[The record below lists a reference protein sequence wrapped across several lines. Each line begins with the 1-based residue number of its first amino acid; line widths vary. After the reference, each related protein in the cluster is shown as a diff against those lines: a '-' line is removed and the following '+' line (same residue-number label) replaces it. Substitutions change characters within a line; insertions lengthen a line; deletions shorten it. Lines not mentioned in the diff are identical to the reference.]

1 MLEKVTIE
9 KLVHGGQ
16 GLGTL
21 ADGKKVFV
29 WNALP
34 GEMVRV
40 RLIRTKRSY
49 AEGIAEEIIEAS
61 PSRVSPQEPE
71 HYLSTSPWQIM
82 EFNAENGYKKEIT
95 HELFQQAGVILPE
108 FETTAV
114 GPDWNYRN
122 KMEYSFWGDEE
133 GLHLALHYRGSHGKQ
148 VVTGSKLA
156 LPSLDAAAA
165 AVLKVL
171 NELNVR
177 AGDLKT
183 LIVRSTQD
191 GVAAASLFVK
201 PNKFPKFAKPEELKG
216 LKVYHSNPK
225 SPASVATKLIYEVG
239 DSKLRDTLLGK
250 PFVYDVNSFFQVNI
264 PVFEAVLER
273 MKEFLNPGEL
283 VDMYSGVGSIGL
295 SLGENRVD
303 LVELDPSACA
313 MAMENA
319 KVSGK
324 DVDVIEAS
332 TDQALDFIRQDVQ
345 VVFDPPRSGLHQK
358 VVDRILEAKPPKV
371 MYLSC
376 NPATQARDV
385 ALLGGAYTIK
395 HFEVFNFFPHTPHIE
410 SLAILEKGV

>member
-29 WNALP
+29 WNTLP
-34 GEMVRV
+34 GETVGV
-40 RLIRTKRSY
+40 RLLKSKRSY

-61 PSRVSPQEPE
+61 PNRVSPQEPD
-71 HYLSTSPWQIM
+71 HFLSTSPWQILD
-82 EFNAENGYKKEIT
+82 FQAENGHKIEIT
-95 HELFQQAGVILPE
+95 LELFQQAGVVLPE
-108 FETTAV
+108 FEATAV

-122 KMEYSFWGDEE
+122 KMEYSFWGDDD
-133 GLHLALHYRGSHGKQ
+133 GLYLALHYRGSHGKQ
-148 VVTGSKLA
+148 IVRGSKLA
-156 LPSLDAAAA
+156 LPPIDAAAA
-165 AVLKVL
+165 AVLKEL
-171 NELNVR
+171 NALNVR
-177 AGDLKT
+177 AGDLKS
-183 LIVRSTQD
+183 LIVRATQD
-191 GVAAASLFVK
+191 GEAAASLFVK
-201 PNKFPKFAKPEELKG
+201 PNKFPKFTKPEELKG

-225 SPASVATKLIYEVG
+225 SPASVATKLIYELG

-264 PVFEAVLER
+264 PVFEAVLVR
-273 MKEFLNPGEL
+273 MKEFLQPGEL

-313 MAMENA
+313 MAKQNA
-319 KVSGK
+319 KASGK

-332 TDQALDFIRQDVQ
+332 TDQALEFIREGVQ

-358 VVDRILEAKPPKV
+358 IVDRILEAKPPRIL
-371 MYLSC
+371 YLSC
-376 NPATQARDV
+376 NPATQARDI
-385 ALLGGAYTIK
+385 ALLGDVYSIK

-410 SLAILEKGV
+410 SLAILEKSV